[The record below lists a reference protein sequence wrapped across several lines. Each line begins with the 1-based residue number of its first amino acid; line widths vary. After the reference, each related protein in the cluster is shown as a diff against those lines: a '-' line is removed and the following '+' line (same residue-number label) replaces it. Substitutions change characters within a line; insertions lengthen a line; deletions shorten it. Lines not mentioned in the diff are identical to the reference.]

1 MDGRR
6 PQLRPKFPHSVIASE
21 DTACTEDE
29 LNIQPQVLLNVI
41 APLSKRPIE
50 TVISKANELS
60 AALRKTERVLMSGE
74 EEREMNAKSISSS
87 YL

>member
-1 MDGRR
+1 M
-6 PQLRPKFPHSVIASE
+6 
-21 DTACTEDE
+21 
-29 LNIQPQVLLNVI
+29 LLNVI

-74 EEREMNAKSISSS
+74 REMNAKSISSS

>member
-1 MDGRR
+1 MASLYG
-6 PQLRPKFPHSVIASE
+6 ASE
-21 DTACTEDE
+21 DTACAGDE
-29 LNIQPQVLLNVI
+29 LGIEPQVWLNVI

-60 AALRKTERVLMSGE
+60 ELRKTERVLMSREGR
-74 EEREMNAKSISSS
+74 EREMNAKSISSS

>member
-1 MDGRR
+1 M
-6 PQLRPKFPHSVIASE
+6 
-21 DTACTEDE
+21 
-29 LNIQPQVLLNVI
+29 LLNVI

-74 EEREMNAKSISSS
+74 RDECQEHKQLIFIIWRRARGREARPK
-87 YL
+87 